1 MLVLSRKQDES
12 IMIGDHI
19 IVKIVSIHGD
29 KVRIGIEAPKDV
41 SIHREEVYQAIQRER
56 NPPAEEQRMDDDG
69 APPRE

>member
-12 IMIGDHI
+12 IMIGDS
-19 IVKIVSIHGD
+19 IVIKIVSIQGD

-56 NPPAEEQRMDDDG
+56 TQDGTAGDAPAGE
-69 APPRE
+69 